1 MASPV
6 VRTMKADIEE
16 DRRHQKL
23 CGLYVSALEEF
34 SSQFGV
40 LDCARVDGLSTA
52 AVGPK
57 VCWKRRRYSV
67 HSLGEGVRRH
77 LGGLHGQGG
86 FGG

>member
-1 MASPV
+1 MG
-6 VRTMKADIEE
+6 T
-16 DRRHQKL
+16 
-23 CGLYVSALEEF
+23 VSALEEF